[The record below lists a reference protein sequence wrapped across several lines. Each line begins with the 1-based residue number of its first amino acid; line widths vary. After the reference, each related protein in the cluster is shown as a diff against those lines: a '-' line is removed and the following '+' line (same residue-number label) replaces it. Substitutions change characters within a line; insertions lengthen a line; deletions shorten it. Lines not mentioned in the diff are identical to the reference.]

1 MDNRLAPYRH
11 ITRNFD
17 PSWVNYFKA
26 QYIAHQLFKKGGL
39 IQKYLNHS
47 AVKDLT
53 EQERTYLRQQSAQPW
68 RFSFSVITGRPAED
82 FYEMQDVFTS
92 QKFLLYSTGVTQ
104 ILSEHPVALWFNLIA
119 FNGMCWQSY
128 GPIGHYQSFRPDDIR
143 YYASELNPREWFEK
157 DAEIL
162 ENVER
167 NPLPYMMLMNAKI
180 GRAHV

>member
-1 MDNRLAPYRH
+1 
-11 ITRNFD
+11 
-17 PSWVNYFKA
+17 
-26 QYIAHQLFKKGGL
+26 
-39 IQKYLNHS
+39 
-47 AVKDLT
+47 
-53 EQERTYLRQQSAQPW
+53 
-68 RFSFSVITGRPAED
+68 
-82 FYEMQDVFTS
+82 MQDVFTS

-143 YYASELNPREWFEK
+143 YYASEMNPREWFEK

-167 NPLPYMMLMNAKI
+167 NPLPYLMLMNGATLHFLVHKNDLLEPHRSSERRE
-180 GRAHV
+180 GKESDR

>member
-1 MDNRLAPYRH
+1 
-11 ITRNFD
+11 
-17 PSWVNYFKA
+17 
-26 QYIAHQLFKKGGL
+26 
-39 IQKYLNHS
+39 
-47 AVKDLT
+47 
-53 EQERTYLRQQSAQPW
+53 
-68 RFSFSVITGRPAED
+68 
-82 FYEMQDVFTS
+82 MQDVFTS

-157 DAEIL
+157 DAELL

-167 NPLPYMMLMNAKI
+167 NPDRKNVVQGKSLAVRLDSGGAGFIKKKK
-180 GRAHV
+180 